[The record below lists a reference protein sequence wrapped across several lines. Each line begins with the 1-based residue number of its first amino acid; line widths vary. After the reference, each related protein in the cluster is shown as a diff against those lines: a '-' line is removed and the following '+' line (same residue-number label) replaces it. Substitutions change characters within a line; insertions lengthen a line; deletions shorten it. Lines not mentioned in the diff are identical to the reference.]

1 MMKFIIVFLAIS
13 ITACTDSSGTRSVLQ
28 SNGMTDISI
37 TGYQF
42 FGCSKDDIVRTGFKA
57 TSINGQKVEGVVC
70 SGILFKNST
79 IRYK

>member
-1 MMKFIIVFLAIS
+1 MKFIIVFLAIS
-13 ITACTDSSGTRSVLQ
+13 ITACTDSNGTRSVLQ

-42 FGCSKDDIVRTGFKA
+42 FGCSKEDIVRTGFKA
-57 TSINGQKVEGVVC
+57 TSISGQKVEGVVC